1 MGKAK
6 QGIFGGW
13 VNKVGNVVA
22 RVRQGQ
28 VVLSIYQPNVANPR
42 TQSQQSVRMKFT
54 LLSRFM
60 SACLDFVRIGFQ
72 NLDGYKYGSAYSAA
86 VGYNYKNNPFDG
98 GFPNWEL
105 AYSEL
110 VVAEGTLLL
119 PYNMSGSLD
128 SNVLSLS
135 WTDNSGEGNAKAT
148 DEICV
153 MVYNSTKGLCITDLE
168 AGKRPD
174 RSATINIPT
183 AWNGD
188 SVEVYAMCVSE
199 SINSNSF
206 YIGNFTV

>member
-28 VVLSIYQPNVANPR
+28 VVLSIYQPNVMNPR

-60 SACLDFVRIGFQ
+60 SACLDFIRIGFQ

-86 VGYNYKNNPFDG
+86 VGYNYKKNPFG
-98 GFPNWEL
+98 GTYPNFEL
-105 AYSEL
+105 AYNNL
-110 VVAEGTLLL
+110 LVAEGSLLL
-119 PYNMSGSLD
+119 PYNPSASLD

-135 WTDNSGEGNAKAT
+135 WSDNSGEGNAKAT
-148 DEICV
+148 DEMCV
-153 MVYNSTKGLCITDLE
+153 LVYNSTKGISIADFE

-174 RSATINIPT
+174 RSGTLNIPT

-188 SVEVYAMCVSE
+188 SVEVWLMATSE
-199 SINSNSF
+199 TLNSNSF
-206 YIGNFTV
+206 YLGSFTV

>member
-1 MGKAK
+1 MGKAT

-13 VNKVGNVVA
+13 VNKVGNIVA

-42 TQSQQSVRMKFT
+42 TQAQQSVRMKFT

-60 SACLDFVRIGFQ
+60 SACLDFIRIGFQ
-72 NLDGYKYGSAYSAA
+72 NLDGYKYGSPYSAA
-86 VGYNYKNNPFDG
+86 VGYNYKKNPFG
-98 GFPNWEL
+98 GTYPNFEL
-105 AYSEL
+105 AYNNL

-119 PYNMSGSLD
+119 PYTISAALD

-135 WTDNSGEGNAKAT
+135 WADNSGEGNAKAT
-148 DEICV
+148 DDICV
-153 MVYNSTKGLCITDLE
+153 MAYNSDRGLCIFDLE
-168 AGKRPD
+168 AAKRPD
-174 RSATINIPT
+174 RTTTMQIPT

-188 SVEVYAMCVSE
+188 TIEVWAMCKSE

-206 YIGNFTV
+206 YLGSFTV